1 MFANIAKVDYQELM
15 REIHDLRSM
24 EVDVILKSH
33 LVERDLPSCID
44 LLASDRTL
52 DFFFAA
58 RIRKLGMK
66 SMIRDPE
73 DFTLLR
79 HEPELFLSKTK
90 KRFFNKICLMREKN
104 DHLLIDHLLD
114 LDYDF
119 IESKINLEIKKEGRS
134 FLEAWVNQQLDAF
147 PNELSS
153 FR

>member
-1 MFANIAKVDYQELM
+1 
-15 REIHDLRSM
+15 
-24 EVDVILKSH
+24 
-33 LVERDLPSCID
+33 
-44 LLASDRTL
+44 
-52 DFFFAA
+52 
-58 RIRKLGMK
+58 MK